1 MGSRLVRYFPEDERD
16 IPLAVKYET
25 KPIWPEI
32 KRLFGVDA
40 TGAAIAMALRDASLA
55 DKMTSYSRDV
65 YFYSARVCHPLIS
78 YRKVLRAVDGLD
90 AGGWLIHH
98 KQSPGGRGWQSSM
111 AGTPEFCQA
120 LKGLMGSLP
129 LAIPRNPVILRDKE
143 GRSIGLPKTRM
154 IGRMERKVIDINEAL
169 ASTDVRTSAGVPI
182 GAGVVRIFN
191 KTMDR
196 GGRLYGL
203 GTSWQN
209 IPATERP
216 RISIDGEPVVE
227 LDYSTLHPSLLYAE
241 VGAIP
246 PHDCYA
252 IGNWPRLLV
261 KKALLVLINAS
272 NLHQVRLYL
281 AHCPEMAALGPS
293 DEQDALH
300 TASLLIAEIK
310 RAHQQIAK
318 FFHTDAG
325 ARLMRVDSDL
335 SSAILSKLLRQG
347 VVALPVHDSFLV
359 QVRHIDVL
367 ENAMLESAADLG
379 LIHCRLERST

>member
-1 MGSRLVRYFPEDERD
+1 MRYFPEDERD

-25 KPIWPEI
+25 SAIWPEI

-40 TGAAIAMALRDASLA
+40 TGAAIAMALLDAALA
-55 DKMTSYSRDV
+55 DKMTSYSRTRA
-65 YFYSARVCHPLIS
+65 FYDARDCHPLLS
-78 YRKVLRAVDGLD
+78 YRKVIRAVGMLD
-90 AGGWLIHH
+90 AGGWLINR
-98 KQSPGGRGWQSSM
+98 KQCPGGYGWQSSM
-111 AGTPEFCQA
+111 AATPEFCQA
-120 LKGLMGSLP
+120 LKGLIRPLP
-129 LAIPRNPVILRDKE
+129 LEIPRNPVILRDKE
-143 GRSIGLPKTRM
+143 GRSIDLPKTRM

-191 KTMDR
+191 ETMDR

-252 IGNWPRLLV
+252 IGNWPRPLV

-272 NLHQVRLYL
+272 NLHQVRRYL
-281 AHCPEMAALGPS
+281 AHCPEMAALGPA

-300 TASLLIAEIK
+300 TASLVIADIK
-310 RAHQQIAK
+310 RVHQPIAK
-318 FFHTDAG
+318 FFHSDAG
-325 ARLMRVDSDL
+325 ARMMRVDSDL

-347 VVALPVHDSFLV
+347 IVALPVHDSFLV
-359 QVRHIDVL
+359 QVRHIDAL

-379 LIHCRLERST
+379 LIHCRLERSA